1 MTANGRVTERTP
13 MTETADIKPLALAF
27 TFGAA
32 SGLLLSRISMHAA
45 YISSATSLLA
55 ALTLT
60 VITSADRRQA
70 EILLLF
76 LTSGVF
82 CAATS
87 TLTSLGAVAGKPLFA
102 GLAADFRSMISSIP
116 FPHEGTAPLV
126 NALLT
131 GDRSSLDS
139 SVMNSFRDSG
149 ASHILALSGL
159 HLGIIYGIL
168 LKVTSIF
175 GKHPTVK
182 AVRSLIII
190 SLCGI
195 YTLATGA
202 SPSLVRAFLFILVNE
217 TARLTHRSNN
227 PLRVYCAALFIQ
239 TAIDPQVIS
248 STGFQLSYL
257 AMAGIFLLY
266 PALKKWYPQEEAAG
280 DMLIEKGAGLTESD
294 GLEGVIIDK
303 DAGLTESDRLEGV
316 MIDKGAGLTERDGLT
331 ESDGLECMMID
342 KGCCRARRCWTSWM
356 KTIVS
361 AAPRKIWD
369 AAALTISCQVF
380 TGPLACWKFGTFPKY
395 FLLTN
400 LLSLPLT
407 SAVMLL
413 SVSTSVLFAIG
424 ICPDFLIS
432 LTDSSASLLLFIM
445 KVISSM

>member
-1 MTANGRVTERTP
+1 

-182 AVRSLIII
+182 AFRSLIII
-190 SLCGI
+190 LLCGI

-239 TAIDPQVIS
+239 TAINPQVIS

-294 GLEGVIIDK
+294 VLEG
-303 DAGLTESDRLEGV
+303 G
-316 MIDKGAGLTERDGLT
+316 
-331 ESDGLECMMID
+331 MID
-342 KGCCRARRCWTSWM
+342 KGCCRASRCWTSWM

-380 TGPLACWKFGTFPKY
+380 TGPLAWWKFGTFPKY

>member
-1 MTANGRVTERTP
+1 

-182 AVRSLIII
+182 TVRSLIII

-202 SPSLVRAFLFILVNE
+202 SPSLVRAFLFILINE

-239 TAIDPQVIS
+239 TAINPQVIS

-266 PALKKWYPQEEAAG
+266 PALKKWYPQEEATG
-280 DMLIEKGAGLTESD
+280 DMLVEKGAGLTESD
-294 GLEGVIIDK
+294 GLEGV
-303 DAGLTESDRLEGV
+303 
-316 MIDKGAGLTERDGLT
+316 
-331 ESDGLECMMID
+331 MID
-342 KGCCRARRCWTSWM
+342 KGCCRARLCWTSWM

-380 TGPLACWKFGTFPKY
+380 TGPLAWWKFGTFPKY

>member
-1 MTANGRVTERTP
+1 MTSNGRVTERVP

-32 SGLLLSRISMHAA
+32 SGLLLSRVSLHAA
-45 YISSATSLLA
+45 YISSATSLLV

-76 LTSGVF
+76 LTAGVF

-131 GDRSSLDS
+131 GDRSSLGS

-239 TAIDPQVIS
+239 TAINPQVIS

-280 DMLIEKGAGLTESD
+280 DMLIEKDAGLTESD
-294 GLEGVIIDK
+294 GLEGV
-303 DAGLTESDRLEGV
+303 
-316 MIDKGAGLTERDGLT
+316 MF
-331 ESDGLECMMID
+331 D
-342 KGCCRARRCWTSWM
+342 KGCCRARRCRTSWM

-380 TGPLACWKFGTFPKY
+380 TGPLAWWKFGTFPKY

>member
-1 MTANGRVTERTP
+1 MTSNGRVTERAP

-45 YISSATSLLA
+45 YISSATSLLV

-60 VITSADRRQA
+60 LITSADRRQA

-76 LTSGVF
+76 LTAGVF

-131 GDRSSLDS
+131 GDRSSLDD
-139 SVMNSFRDSG
+139 SVMNSLRDSG

-182 AVRSLIII
+182 AIRSLIII

-239 TAIDPQVIS
+239 TAINPQVIS

-294 GLEGVIIDK
+294 GLEGV
-303 DAGLTESDRLEGV
+303 
-316 MIDKGAGLTERDGLT
+316 
-331 ESDGLECMMID
+331 MID
-342 KGCCRARRCWTSWM
+342 KGCCRARRCQTSWM

-380 TGPLACWKFGTFPKY
+380 TGPLAWWKFGTFPKY

>member
-1 MTANGRVTERTP
+1 

-32 SGLLLSRISMHAA
+32 SGLLLSRISVHAA
-45 YISSATSLLA
+45 YISSATSLLV

-60 VITSADRRQA
+60 LTVLTSANRRQA

-76 LTSGVF
+76 LTAGVF

-131 GDRSSLDS
+131 GDRSSMDDS
-139 SVMNSFRDSG
+139 AMNSFRDSG

-239 TAIDPQVIS
+239 TAINPQVIS

-266 PALKKWYPQEEAAG
+266 PALKKWYPQKEAAG

-294 GLEGVIIDK
+294 GLEGVMIDK
-303 DAGLTESDRLEGV
+303 D
-316 MIDKGAGLTERDGLT
+316 
-331 ESDGLECMMID
+331 
-342 KGCCRARRCWTSWM
+342 CCRARRCRTSWM

-369 AAALTISCQVF
+369 AAALTISCQIF
-380 TGPLACWKFGTFPKY
+380 TGPLAWWKFGTFPKY

>member
-32 SGLLLSRISMHAA
+32 SGLLLSRISMHVA
-45 YISSATSLLA
+45 YISSAISLLV

-76 LTSGVF
+76 LTTGVF

-168 LKVTSIF
+168 PKVTSIF

-190 SLCGI
+190 SLCSI

-239 TAIDPQVIS
+239 TAINPQVIS

-266 PALKKWYPQEEAAG
+266 PALKKWYPQEEATG

-294 GLEGVIIDK
+294 GLEGVMIDK
-303 DAGLTESDRLEGV
+303 GAGLTESDRLEGV
-316 MIDKGAGLTERDGLT
+316 
-331 ESDGLECMMID
+331 MID

-380 TGPLACWKFGTFPKY
+380 TGPLAWWKFGTFPKY

>member
-1 MTANGRVTERTP
+1 MTSNGRVTERVP

-45 YISSATSLLA
+45 YISSATSLLVA
-55 ALTLT
+55 LTLTLT

-70 EILLLF
+70 EILLMF
-76 LTSGVF
+76 LTAGVF

-131 GDRSSLDS
+131 GDRSSLDD

-175 GKHPTVK
+175 GKHPMVK

-239 TAIDPQVIS
+239 TAINPQVIS

-280 DMLIEKGAGLTESD
+280 DMLIENGAGHTESD
-294 GLEGVIIDK
+294 GLEGV
-303 DAGLTESDRLEGV
+303 
-316 MIDKGAGLTERDGLT
+316 
-331 ESDGLECMMID
+331 MID
-342 KGCCRARRCWTSWM
+342 KGCFRARRCWTSWM
-356 KTIVS
+356 KAIVS

-380 TGPLACWKFGTFPKY
+380 TGPLAWWKFGTFPKY

>member
-1 MTANGRVTERTP
+1 MTANGRVTERAP

-45 YISSATSLLA
+45 YISSATSLLV

-76 LTSGVF
+76 LTAGVF

-87 TLTSLGAVAGKPLFA
+87 TLTSLGAVAGEPLFA

-116 FPHEGTAPLV
+116 FQHEGTAPLV

-131 GDRSSLDS
+131 GDRSSLDD

-175 GKHPTVK
+175 GKHPSVK
-182 AVRSLIII
+182 AFRSLIII

-239 TAIDPQVIS
+239 TAINPQVIS

-294 GLEGVIIDK
+294 GLEV
-303 DAGLTESDRLEGV
+303 V
-316 MIDKGAGLTERDGLT
+316 
-331 ESDGLECMMID
+331 MID

-380 TGPLACWKFGTFPKY
+380 TGPLAWWYFGTFPKY

-432 LTDSSASLLLFIM
+432 LTDSCASLLLFIM

>member
-1 MTANGRVTERTP
+1 

-45 YISSATSLLA
+45 YISSATSLLV

-60 VITSADRRQA
+60 LITSADRRQA

-76 LTSGVF
+76 LTAGVF

-87 TLTSLGAVAGKPLFA
+87 TLTSIGAVAGKPLFA

-131 GDRSSLDS
+131 GDRSSLDD

-168 LKVTSIF
+168 LKVTAIF
-175 GKHPTVK
+175 GKHPMVK

-239 TAIDPQVIS
+239 TAINPQVIS

-294 GLEGVIIDK
+294 GLEVVMIDK
-303 DAGLTESDRLEGV
+303 DAGRTESDGLKGM
-316 MIDKGAGLTERDGLT
+316 MIDKGAGLTE
-331 ESDGLECMMID
+331 SDGLEGVMID

-380 TGPLACWKFGTFPKY
+380 TGPLAWWKFGTFPKY

-432 LTDSSASLLLFIM
+432 LSDSSASLLLFIM

>member
-1 MTANGRVTERTP
+1 MTSNGRVTERVP

-45 YISSATSLLA
+45 YISSATSLLV

-76 LTSGVF
+76 LTAGVF

-131 GDRSSLDS
+131 GDRSSLDD

-294 GLEGVIIDK
+294 GLEG
-303 DAGLTESDRLEGV
+303 G
-316 MIDKGAGLTERDGLT
+316 
-331 ESDGLECMMID
+331 MID
-342 KGCCRARRCWTSWM
+342 KGCCRASRCWTSWM

-380 TGPLACWKFGTFPKY
+380 TGPLAWWKFGTFPKY

>member
-1 MTANGRVTERTP
+1 
-13 MTETADIKPLALAF
+13 MTETADIKPLALTF

-45 YISSATSLLA
+45 YISSATSLLV

-60 VITSADRRQA
+60 LITSADRRQA

-76 LTSGVF
+76 LTAGVF

-239 TAIDPQVIS
+239 TAINPQVIS

-294 GLEGVIIDK
+294 GLEGV
-303 DAGLTESDRLEGV
+303 
-316 MIDKGAGLTERDGLT
+316 
-331 ESDGLECMMID
+331 MID
-342 KGCCRARRCWTSWM
+342 KGCCRASRCWTSWM

-380 TGPLACWKFGTFPKY
+380 TGPLAWWKFGTFPKY

-432 LTDSSASLLLFIM
+432 LTDNSASLLLFIM

>member
-1 MTANGRVTERTP
+1 MTSNGRVTERAP

-32 SGLLLSRISMHAA
+32 SGLILSRISMHAA
-45 YISSATSLLA
+45 YISSATSLLVT
-55 ALTLT
+55 LTLT
-60 VITSADRRQA
+60 LITSADRRQA

-76 LTSGVF
+76 LTAGVF

-239 TAIDPQVIS
+239 TAINPQVIS

-280 DMLIEKGAGLTESD
+280 DMLIENGAGLTESDGLEGMMIDKGAGLTESD
-294 GLEGVIIDK
+294 GLEGVMIDK
-303 DAGLTESDRLEGV
+303 DAGRTESDE
-316 MIDKGAGLTERDGLT
+316 
-331 ESDGLECMMID
+331 LECMMID

-380 TGPLACWKFGTFPKY
+380 TGPLAWWKFGTFPKY

>member
-131 GDRSSLDS
+131 GDRSSLDD

-217 TARLTHRSNN
+217 TARLTHRSND

-239 TAIDPQVIS
+239 TSINPQVIS

-280 DMLIEKGAGLTESD
+280 DMLIENGAGLTESDGLEGVMIDKDAGRTESDGLEGVTIDKGAGLTESD
-294 GLEGVIIDK
+294 GLEGV
-303 DAGLTESDRLEGV
+303 
-316 MIDKGAGLTERDGLT
+316 
-331 ESDGLECMMID
+331 MID

-380 TGPLACWKFGTFPKY
+380 TGPLAWWKFGTFPKY

>member
-1 MTANGRVTERTP
+1 MTSNGRVTERAP

-32 SGLLLSRISMHAA
+32 SGLLLSRISVHAA
-45 YISSATSLLA
+45 YISSATSLLV

-76 LTSGVF
+76 LTAGVF

-87 TLTSLGAVAGKPLFA
+87 ALTSLGAVAGKPLFA

-131 GDRSSLDS
+131 GDRSSLDD

-168 LKVTSIF
+168 LKVSSIF

-190 SLCGI
+190 LLCGI

-202 SPSLVRAFLFILVNE
+202 SPSLVRAFLFILINE

-239 TAIDPQVIS
+239 TAIDPQVLS

-266 PALKKWYPQEEAAG
+266 PALKKWYQQKEAAG
-280 DMLIEKGAGLTESD
+280 DMLIENGAGLTESD
-294 GLEGVIIDK
+294 GLEGVMIDK
-303 DAGLTESDRLEGV
+303 DAGR
-316 MIDKGAGLTERDGLT
+316 T
-331 ESDGLECMMID
+331 ESDGLEGMMID

-380 TGPLACWKFGTFPKY
+380 TGPLAWWKFGTFPKY
-395 FLLTN
+395 FLLSN

>member
-1 MTANGRVTERTP
+1 MTSNGRVTERTP

-32 SGLLLSRISMHAA
+32 SGLLLSRISVHAA
-45 YISSATSLLA
+45 YISSATSLLV

-76 LTSGVF
+76 LTAGVF

-87 TLTSLGAVAGKPLFA
+87 TLTSLGVVAGKPLFA

-131 GDRSSLDS
+131 GDRSSLDG

-202 SPSLVRAFLFILVNE
+202 SPSLVRAFLFILINE

-248 STGFQLSYL
+248 SIGFQLSYL

-280 DMLIEKGAGLTESD
+280 DMLIEKGTGPTESD
-294 GLEGVIIDK
+294 GLEGV
-303 DAGLTESDRLEGV
+303 T
-316 MIDKGAGLTERDGLT
+316 
-331 ESDGLECMMID
+331 ID
-342 KGCCRARRCWTSWM
+342 KGCCRASRCWTSWM

-380 TGPLACWKFGTFPKY
+380 TGPLAWWKFGTFPKY

>member
-1 MTANGRVTERTP
+1 MTSNGRVTERAP

-45 YISSATSLLA
+45 YISSATSLLV

-76 LTSGVF
+76 LTAGVF

-87 TLTSLGAVAGKPLFA
+87 TLTSLGAVAGEPLFA

-131 GDRSSLDS
+131 GDRSSLDD

-190 SLCGI
+190 LLCGI

-239 TAIDPQVIS
+239 TAINPQVIS

-280 DMLIEKGAGLTESD
+280 DMHIEKGAGPTESD
-294 GLEGVIIDK
+294 VLEGGMIDK
-303 DAGLTESDRLEGV
+303 D
-316 MIDKGAGLTERDGLT
+316 
-331 ESDGLECMMID
+331 
-342 KGCCRARRCWTSWM
+342 CCRARRCWTSWM

-380 TGPLACWKFGTFPKY
+380 TGPLAWWKFGTFPKY

>member
-1 MTANGRVTERTP
+1 MTSNGRVTERVP

-45 YISSATSLLA
+45 YISSATSLLV

-76 LTSGVF
+76 LTTGVF

-102 GLAADFRSMISSIP
+102 GFAADFRSMISSIP

-202 SPSLVRAFLFILVNE
+202 SPSLVRAFLFILINE

-294 GLEGVIIDK
+294 GLEGVM
-303 DAGLTESDRLEGV
+303 L
-316 MIDKGAGLTERDGLT
+316 
-331 ESDGLECMMID
+331 D
-342 KGCCRARRCWTSWM
+342 KGCCRARRCRTSWM

-369 AAALTISCQVF
+369 AAALTISCQIF
-380 TGPLACWKFGTFPKY
+380 TGPLAWWKFGTFPKY

-445 KVISSM
+445 KGISSM

>member
-1 MTANGRVTERTP
+1 MTSNGRVTERAP

-45 YISSATSLLA
+45 FISSATSLLVA
-55 ALTLT
+55 LALTL
-60 VITSADRRQA
+60 ITSADRRQA

-76 LTSGVF
+76 LTAGVF

-131 GDRSSLDS
+131 GDRSSLDD

-239 TAIDPQVIS
+239 TAINPQVIS

-266 PALKKWYPQEEAAG
+266 PALKKWYPQEVAAG
-280 DMLIEKGAGLTESD
+280 DMLVEKGAGLTESD
-294 GLEGVIIDK
+294 GLEG
-303 DAGLTESDRLEGV
+303 G
-316 MIDKGAGLTERDGLT
+316 MIDN
-331 ESDGLECMMID
+331 
-342 KGCCRARRCWTSWM
+342 GCCRARRCQTSWM

-380 TGPLACWKFGTFPKY
+380 TGPLAWWKFGTFPKY

>member
-1 MTANGRVTERTP
+1 MTSNGRVTERTP

-70 EILLLF
+70 KILLLF
-76 LTSGVF
+76 LTAGVF

-131 GDRSSLDS
+131 GDRSSLDC

-239 TAIDPQVIS
+239 TAINPQVIS

-280 DMLIEKGAGLTESD
+280 DMLIEKDAGRTESD
-294 GLEGVIIDK
+294 GLED
-303 DAGLTESDRLEGV
+303 V
-316 MIDKGAGLTERDGLT
+316 MIA
-331 ESDGLECMMID
+331 

-369 AAALTISCQVF
+369 AAALTISCQIF
-380 TGPLACWKFGTFPKY
+380 TGPLAWWKFGTFPKY

>member
-1 MTANGRVTERTP
+1 

-32 SGLLLSRISMHAA
+32 SGLLLSRVSLHAA
-45 YISSATSLLA
+45 YISSATSLLV

-76 LTSGVF
+76 LTAGVF

-131 GDRSSLDS
+131 GDRSSLDD

-239 TAIDPQVIS
+239 TAINPQVIS

-280 DMLIEKGAGLTESD
+280 DMLIEKGAGPTESD
-294 GLEGVIIDK
+294 GLEGV
-303 DAGLTESDRLEGV
+303 
-316 MIDKGAGLTERDGLT
+316 
-331 ESDGLECMMID
+331 MID
-342 KGCCRARRCWTSWM
+342 KGCCRARHCWTSWM

-380 TGPLACWKFGTFPKY
+380 TGPLAWWKFGTFPKY

>member
-1 MTANGRVTERTP
+1 MTSNGRVTERVP

-45 YISSATSLLA
+45 YISSATSLLV

-76 LTSGVF
+76 LTAGVF

-131 GDRSSLDS
+131 GDRSSLDD

-239 TAIDPQVIS
+239 TAINPQVIS

-280 DMLIEKGAGLTESD
+280 DMLIEKGAGPTESD
-294 GLEGVIIDK
+294 GLEGV
-303 DAGLTESDRLEGV
+303 
-316 MIDKGAGLTERDGLT
+316 
-331 ESDGLECMMID
+331 MID
-342 KGCCRARRCWTSWM
+342 KGCCRARHCWTSWM

-380 TGPLACWKFGTFPKY
+380 TGPLAWWKFGTFPKY

-424 ICPDFLIS
+424 ICPDFLIT

>member
-1 MTANGRVTERTP
+1 MTSNGRVTERAP

-45 YISSATSLLA
+45 YISSATSLLV

-76 LTSGVF
+76 LTAGVF

-131 GDRSSLDS
+131 GDRSSLDD

-239 TAIDPQVIS
+239 TAINPQVIS

-280 DMLIEKGAGLTESD
+280 DMLIENGAGLTESD
-294 GLEGVIIDK
+294 GLEGV
-303 DAGLTESDRLEGV
+303 
-316 MIDKGAGLTERDGLT
+316 
-331 ESDGLECMMID
+331 MID
-342 KGCCRARRCWTSWM
+342 KGCCRARHYWTSWM

-380 TGPLACWKFGTFPKY
+380 TGPLAWWKFGTFPKY

>member
-1 MTANGRVTERTP
+1 MTSNGRVTERVP

-45 YISSATSLLA
+45 YISSATSLLV

-76 LTSGVF
+76 LTAGVF

-116 FPHEGTAPLV
+116 FPHEGTVPLV

-175 GKHPTVK
+175 GKHPMVK

-239 TAIDPQVIS
+239 TAINPQVIS

-280 DMLIEKGAGLTESD
+280 DMLIENGAGLTESD
-294 GLEGVIIDK
+294 GLEGVI
-303 DAGLTESDRLEGV
+303 
-316 MIDKGAGLTERDGLT
+316 DKG
-331 ESDGLECMMID
+331 S
-342 KGCCRARRCWTSWM
+342 CRTRRCWTSWM

-380 TGPLACWKFGTFPKY
+380 TGPLAWWKFGTFPKY

>member
-1 MTANGRVTERTP
+1 MTSNGRVTERVP

-45 YISSATSLLA
+45 YISSATSLLV

-76 LTSGVF
+76 LTAGVF

-116 FPHEGTAPLV
+116 FPHDGTAPLV

-131 GDRSSLDS
+131 GDRSSLDD

-182 AVRSLIII
+182 AFRSLIII

-239 TAIDPQVIS
+239 TAINPQVIS

-280 DMLIEKGAGLTESD
+280 DMLIEKGADLTESD
-294 GLEGVIIDK
+294 GLEGV
-303 DAGLTESDRLEGV
+303 
-316 MIDKGAGLTERDGLT
+316 MNN
-331 ESDGLECMMID
+331 

-361 AAPRKIWD
+361 SAPRKIWD

-380 TGPLACWKFGTFPKY
+380 TGPLAWWKFGTFPKY

>member
-1 MTANGRVTERTP
+1 MTSNGRVTERAP

-45 YISSATSLLA
+45 YISSATSLLV

-76 LTSGVF
+76 LTAGVF

-131 GDRSSLDS
+131 GDRSSLDD

-239 TAIDPQVIS
+239 TAINPQVIS

-280 DMLIEKGAGLTESD
+280 NMLIENGAGLTESD
-294 GLEGVIIDK
+294 GLEGV
-303 DAGLTESDRLEGV
+303 
-316 MIDKGAGLTERDGLT
+316 
-331 ESDGLECMMID
+331 MID
-342 KGCCRARRCWTSWM
+342 KGCCRASRCWTSWM

-380 TGPLACWKFGTFPKY
+380 TGPLAWWKFGTFPKY

>member
-1 MTANGRVTERTP
+1 

-45 YISSATSLLA
+45 YISSATSLLV

-76 LTSGVF
+76 LTAGVF

-239 TAIDPQVIS
+239 TAINPQVIS

-294 GLEGVIIDK
+294 GLEG
-303 DAGLTESDRLEGV
+303 
-316 MIDKGAGLTERDGLT
+316 
-331 ESDGLECMMID
+331 MMID
-342 KGCCRARRCWTSWM
+342 KGCCRASRCWTSWM
-356 KTIVS
+356 KTILS

-380 TGPLACWKFGTFPKY
+380 TGPLAWWKFGTFPKY

>member
-1 MTANGRVTERTP
+1 MTSNGRVTERVP

-45 YISSATSLLA
+45 YISSATSLLVA
-55 ALTLT
+55 LALTI
-60 VITSADRRQA
+60 ITSADRRQA

-175 GKHPTVK
+175 GKHPTIK

-239 TAIDPQVIS
+239 TTINPQVIS

-266 PALKKWYPQEEAAG
+266 PALKKWYPQEESAG

-294 GLEGVIIDK
+294 GLEGV
-303 DAGLTESDRLEGV
+303 
-316 MIDKGAGLTERDGLT
+316 
-331 ESDGLECMMID
+331 MID
-342 KGCCRARRCWTSWM
+342 KGCRRARRCWTSWM

-361 AAPRKIWD
+361 DAPRKIWD

-380 TGPLACWKFGTFPKY
+380 TGPLAWWKFGTFPKY

>member
-1 MTANGRVTERTP
+1 MTSNGRVTERVP

-45 YISSATSLLA
+45 YISSATSLLVA
-55 ALTLT
+55 LALTI
-60 VITSADRRQA
+60 ITSADRRQA

-76 LTSGVF
+76 LTAGVF

-168 LKVTSIF
+168 LNVTSIF

-239 TAIDPQVIS
+239 TAINPQVIS

-266 PALKKWYPQEEAAG
+266 PALKKWYPQEEEAAG

-294 GLEGVIIDK
+294 GLEG
-303 DAGLTESDRLEGV
+303 
-316 MIDKGAGLTERDGLT
+316 
-331 ESDGLECMMID
+331 MMID
-342 KGCCRARRCWTSWM
+342 KGCCRARRCRTSWM

-380 TGPLACWKFGTFPKY
+380 TGPLAWWKFGTFPKY

>member
-1 MTANGRVTERTP
+1 MTSNGRVTERVP

-45 YISSATSLLA
+45 YISSATSLLV

-76 LTSGVF
+76 LTAGVF

-131 GDRSSLDS
+131 GDRSSLDD

-175 GKHPTVK
+175 GKHPSVK
-182 AVRSLIII
+182 AFRSLIII

-239 TAIDPQVIS
+239 TAINPQVIS

-280 DMLIEKGAGLTESD
+280 DVLKGACLTESD
-294 GLEGVIIDK
+294 GLEGV
-303 DAGLTESDRLEGV
+303 
-316 MIDKGAGLTERDGLT
+316 
-331 ESDGLECMMID
+331 MID
-342 KGCCRARRCWTSWM
+342 KGCCRARRCRTSWM

-380 TGPLACWKFGTFPKY
+380 TGPLAWWKFGTFPKY

>member
-1 MTANGRVTERTP
+1 MTSNGRVTERVP

-45 YISSATSLLA
+45 YISSATSLLV

-76 LTSGVF
+76 LTAGVF

-116 FPHEGTAPLV
+116 FPHEGTASLV

-131 GDRSSLDS
+131 GDRSSLDD

-182 AVRSLIII
+182 TIRSLIII

-239 TAIDPQVIS
+239 TAINPQVIS

-266 PALKKWYPQEEAAG
+266 PALKKWYPQKEAAG
-280 DMLIEKGAGLTESD
+280 DMLIENDAGLTESD
-294 GLEGVIIDK
+294 GLEGVMIDK
-303 DAGLTESDRLEGV
+303 DAGRTESDVLEG
-316 MIDKGAGLTERDGLT
+316 G
-331 ESDGLECMMID
+331 MID

-380 TGPLACWKFGTFPKY
+380 TGPLAWWKFGTFPKY

-407 SAVMLL
+407 SAVLLL

>member
-1 MTANGRVTERTP
+1 MTSNGRVTERAP

-139 SVMNSFRDSG
+139 SVMKSFRDSG

-182 AVRSLIII
+182 AFRSLIII

-266 PALKKWYPQEEAAG
+266 PALKKWYPQEEEAAG
-280 DMLIEKGAGLTESD
+280 DMIIEKSAGLTESD
-294 GLEGVIIDK
+294 GLEGVMIDK
-303 DAGLTESDRLEGV
+303 DAGR
-316 MIDKGAGLTERDGLT
+316 T
-331 ESDGLECMMID
+331 ESDGLEGMMID

-380 TGPLACWKFGTFPKY
+380 TGPLAWWKFGTFPKY

>member
-1 MTANGRVTERTP
+1 MTSNGRVTERAP

-32 SGLLLSRISMHAA
+32 SGLLLGRISMYAA
-45 YISSATSLLA
+45 YISSATSLLI

-76 LTSGVF
+76 LTAGVF

-239 TAIDPQVIS
+239 TAINPQVIS

-280 DMLIEKGAGLTESD
+280 DMLIKKGAGRTESD
-294 GLEGVIIDK
+294 GLEG
-303 DAGLTESDRLEGV
+303 G
-316 MIDKGAGLTERDGLT
+316 
-331 ESDGLECMMID
+331 MID

-380 TGPLACWKFGTFPKY
+380 TGPLAWWKFGTFPKY

>member
-1 MTANGRVTERTP
+1 MTSNGRVTERAP

-45 YISSATSLLA
+45 YISSATSLLV

-76 LTSGVF
+76 LTAGVF

-175 GKHPTVK
+175 GKHPTIK

-190 SLCGI
+190 LLCGI

-239 TAIDPQVIS
+239 TAINPQVIS

-266 PALKKWYPQEEAAG
+266 PALKKWYPQKEAAG
-280 DMLIEKGAGLTESD
+280 DMLIENGAGRTESD
-294 GLEGVIIDK
+294 GLEGV
-303 DAGLTESDRLEGV
+303 T
-316 MIDKGAGLTERDGLT
+316 
-331 ESDGLECMMID
+331 ID

-380 TGPLACWKFGTFPKY
+380 TGPLAWWKFGTFPKY

>member
-1 MTANGRVTERTP
+1 MTSNGRVTERVP

-45 YISSATSLLA
+45 YISSATSLLV
-55 ALTLT
+55 ALALT

-76 LTSGVF
+76 LTAGVF

-116 FPHEGTAPLV
+116 FPHEGTASLV

-131 GDRSSLDS
+131 GDRSSLDD

-239 TAIDPQVIS
+239 TAINPQVIS

-280 DMLIEKGAGLTESD
+280 DMFIEKGAGLTESD
-294 GLEGVIIDK
+294 VLEGGMIDK
-303 DAGLTESDRLEGV
+303 GGCLTESDVLE
-316 MIDKGAGLTERDGLT
+316 
-331 ESDGLECMMID
+331 ID
-342 KGCCRARRCWTSWM
+342 KGCCRASRCWTSWM

-380 TGPLACWKFGTFPKY
+380 TGPLAWWKFGTFPKY

-432 LTDSSASLLLFIM
+432 FTDNSASLLLFIM

>member
-1 MTANGRVTERTP
+1 MTSNGRVTERAP

-45 YISSATSLLA
+45 YISSATSLLV

-76 LTSGVF
+76 LTAGVF

-239 TAIDPQVIS
+239 TAINPQVIS

-266 PALKKWYPQEEAAG
+266 PALKKWYPQEEATG

-294 GLEGVIIDK
+294 GLEGVMIDK
-303 DAGLTESDRLEGV
+303 DAGR
-316 MIDKGAGLTERDGLT
+316 T
-331 ESDGLECMMID
+331 ESDGLEVVMID

-380 TGPLACWKFGTFPKY
+380 TGPLAWWKFGTFPKY

>member
-1 MTANGRVTERTP
+1 MTSNGRVTERVP

-45 YISSATSLLA
+45 YISSATSLLV

-60 VITSADRRQA
+60 LITSADRRQA

-76 LTSGVF
+76 LTAGVF

-182 AVRSLIII
+182 VVRSLIII

-280 DMLIEKGAGLTESD
+280 DMLIENGAGLTESD
-294 GLEGVIIDK
+294 GLEGV
-303 DAGLTESDRLEGV
+303 
-316 MIDKGAGLTERDGLT
+316 MIDNVCR
-331 ESDGLECMMID
+331 
-342 KGCCRARRCWTSWM
+342 RARRCWTSWM

-380 TGPLACWKFGTFPKY
+380 TGPLAWWKFGTFPKY

-413 SVSTSVLFAIG
+413 SVSASVLFAIG

>member
-1 MTANGRVTERTP
+1 MTSNGRVTERVP

-131 GDRSSLDS
+131 GDRSSLDD

-239 TAIDPQVIS
+239 TAINPQVIS

-294 GLEGVIIDK
+294 GLEGVI
-303 DAGLTESDRLEGV
+303 
-316 MIDKGAGLTERDGLT
+316 DKG
-331 ESDGLECMMID
+331 S
-342 KGCCRARRCWTSWM
+342 CRARRCWTSWM

-380 TGPLACWKFGTFPKY
+380 TGPLAWWKFGTFPKY

>member
-45 YISSATSLLA
+45 YISSVTSLLV
-55 ALTLT
+55 ALALT

-76 LTSGVF
+76 LTAGVF

-116 FPHEGTAPLV
+116 FPHEETALLV

-182 AVRSLIII
+182 AIRSLIII

-239 TAIDPQVIS
+239 TAINPQVIS

-280 DMLIEKGAGLTESD
+280 DMLIENGAGLTESD
-294 GLEGVIIDK
+294 VLEG
-303 DAGLTESDRLEGV
+303 G
-316 MIDKGAGLTERDGLT
+316 
-331 ESDGLECMMID
+331 MID
-342 KGCCRARRCWTSWM
+342 KGCCRASRCWTSWM

-380 TGPLACWKFGTFPKY
+380 TGPLAWWKFGTFPKY

>member
-76 LTSGVF
+76 LAAGVF

-87 TLTSLGAVAGKPLFA
+87 TLTSLGAVVGKPLFA

-131 GDRSSLDS
+131 GDRSSLED

-182 AVRSLIII
+182 AFRSLIII

-239 TAIDPQVIS
+239 TAINPQVVS

-266 PALKKWYPQEEAAG
+266 PALKKWYPQEEAGG
-280 DMLIEKGAGLTESD
+280 DMLIEKGAGLTESN
-294 GLEGVIIDK
+294 G
-303 DAGLTESDRLEGV
+303 LEGV
-316 MIDKGAGLTERDGLT
+316 MIDKDAGRT
-331 ESDGLECMMID
+331 ESDGLEGMMID
-342 KGCCRARRCWTSWM
+342 KGCCRARRCRTSWM
-356 KTIVS
+356 KTFVS

-380 TGPLACWKFGTFPKY
+380 TGPLAWWKFGTFPKY

>member
-1 MTANGRVTERTP
+1 

-27 TFGAA
+27 TLGAA

-45 YISSATSLLA
+45 YISSATSLLVA
-55 ALTLT
+55 LALTI
-60 VITSADRRQA
+60 ITSADRRQA

-76 LTSGVF
+76 LAAGVF

-87 TLTSLGAVAGKPLFA
+87 TLTSLGAIAGKPLFA

-139 SVMNSFRDSG
+139 SVMKSFRDSG

-239 TAIDPQVIS
+239 TAINPQVIS

-294 GLEGVIIDK
+294 GLECM
-303 DAGLTESDRLEGV
+303 
-316 MIDKGAGLTERDGLT
+316 MIDKGAGLTESDGLEGVMIDKDAGRT
-331 ESDGLECMMID
+331 ESDGLEGMMID
-342 KGCCRARRCWTSWM
+342 KGCCRARRCRTSWM

-380 TGPLACWKFGTFPKY
+380 TGPLAWWKFGTFPKY